1 MFSYHNAWQTMN
13 DLDMATTKITSM
25 KEILDVAIEAM
36 EKHDYN
42 KAEALVYASIDFV
55 KYYLDEHD
63 TLFKKAWEATV
74 VACKDIPDQEEKKEH
89 SDHYYDYN
97 RNDPERENPFKPFT
111 TTITDDGL
119 LVLPDEILIKMDLE
133 VGDYI
138 QWIPQ
143 EDGKIRLEKVDNV
156 SIVENY
162 TGEQK

>member
-1 MFSYHNAWQTMN
+1 
-13 DLDMATTKITSM
+13 
-25 KEILDVAIEAM
+25 
-36 EKHDYN
+36 
-42 KAEALVYASIDFV
+42 
-55 KYYLDEHD
+55 
-63 TLFKKAWEATV
+63 
-74 VACKDIPDQEEKKEH
+74 
-89 SDHYYDYN
+89 
-97 RNDPERENPFKPFT
+97 
-111 TTITDDGL
+111 